1 MFALSRELSFAT
13 TPTATNTYNTY
24 GDGDDDDTA
33 PSRTVRRRIL
43 NE

>member
-24 GDGDDDDTA
+24 DDDDDDTA